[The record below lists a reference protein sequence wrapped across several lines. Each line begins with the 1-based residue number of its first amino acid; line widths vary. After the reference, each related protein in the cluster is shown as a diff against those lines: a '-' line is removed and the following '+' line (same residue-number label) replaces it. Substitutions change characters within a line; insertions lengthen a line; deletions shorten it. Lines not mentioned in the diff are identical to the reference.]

1 MMEIPYSYDNINQF
15 LSATNPSGVIT
26 QTPLTEYFRRYL
38 FKEFMSNWNWKI
50 PKLWS
55 KNYFLYCLYG
65 IGWLS
70 IIKTDAFG
78 VIPQNCSLVGYDVF
92 YQPTHVKIANPAL
105 PGYPDQRI
113 GTECALIKLQP
124 DFCGIMDIVN
134 HYAQLM
140 ATACE
145 AVSLNLFNTRLSYIF
160 ACQNDKQA
168 TSFKKMFDKL
178 AAGEPAIFVDKSLF
192 GDDGSVQWQA
202 FDQNLSNNYIV
213 DKLLIDLRKIE
224 NEFHTKIGIPNANTD
239 KKERLLVDE
248 INANNQE
255 TQSLAKLWLDTMKDG
270 VEQANSLFGLDLS
283 VELAKSENNV
293 EMEDDDVILEK

>member
-1 MMEIPYSYDNINQF
+1 MNNVPFDYNYINQF
-15 LSATNPSGVIT
+15 LSTTNPSGVKT
-26 QTPLTEYFRRYL
+26 QSPLTEYFRRYL
-38 FKEFMSNWNWKI
+38 FQEVLSNFKWEI

-55 KNYFLYCLYG
+55 SNYFKYCLYG
-65 IGWLS
+65 MGWIS

-78 VIPQNCSLVGYDVF
+78 VIPQNSALVGYDVF

-113 GTECALIKLQP
+113 GTECALIKMQP
-124 DFCGIMDIVN
+124 DFHGVMDIVN

-140 ATACE
+140 AIACE

-168 TSFKKMFDKL
+168 TSFKKMFDQL
-178 AAGEPAIFVDKSLF
+178 AAGEPAVFVDKSLF
-192 GDDGSVQWQA
+192 NDDGSVNWQA

-255 TQSLAKLWLDTMKDG
+255 TRSLANLWLETMQEG
-270 VEQANSLFGLDLS
+270 VEQANSLFGLNLS
-283 VELAKSENNV
+283 VKLNKPENN
-293 EMEDDDVILEK
+293 ENMEADDVILEK